1 MWKNQG
7 DLSPNNYM
15 CVYIYIYIYTYTYI
29 YIYTHIHIVLMQSQ
43 FKSVQSCPTLCDP
56 MDSSQPGS
64 TVHGIFQARILEWV
78 EISSSRGSSW
88 PMDWTPVSCLLHEQA
103 GSWALAIT
111 WEIYT
116 CVCIYIYIY
125 LFIYLFLYL
134 YLLLVFSPSVVSDS
148 FETPWTETHQ
158 APLSMGCP
166 MQEYWSEWSFPSP
179 GYLLNSGIK
188 PTAWLCIGR

>member
-15 CVYIYIYIYTYTYI
+15 YVCIYIYIYTHTHTHTYCVCIYI

-56 MDSSQPGS
+56 MDNSQPGS
-64 TVHGIFQARILEWV
+64 TVHRIFQAKILEWV
-78 EISSSRGSSW
+78 ETSSSRGSSW

-111 WEIYT
+111 WKIYT
-116 CVCIYIYIY
+116 CVCVYIYIY
-125 LFIYLFLYL
+125 LFIYLFL
-134 YLLLVFSPSVVSDS
+134 FIFIFVV
-148 FETPWTETHQ
+148 
-158 APLSMGCP
+158 
-166 MQEYWSEWSFPSP
+166 
-179 GYLLNSGIK
+179 GI
-188 PTAWLCIGR
+188 